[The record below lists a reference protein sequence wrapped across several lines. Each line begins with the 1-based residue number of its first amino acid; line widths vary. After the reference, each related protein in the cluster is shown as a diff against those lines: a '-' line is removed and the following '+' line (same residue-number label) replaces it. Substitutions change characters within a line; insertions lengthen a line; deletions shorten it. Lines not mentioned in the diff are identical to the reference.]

1 MRYNGVDVTTVHRA
15 LSVAKEIPP
24 GMPDRE
30 NDMIQ
35 GRGGEWLA
43 GVRMQRGQ
51 YVVRVNVAAK
61 TREEAWEARAQLAA
75 WAMSSGEGTAMLEP
89 TLWPG
94 KAYDAIVNAIEPPEF
109 KPRFAV
115 IKVTFDVP
123 RPVAYDVIESRSS
136 GSDSMSMIIDGTAY
150 ARPVIQQ
157 TMKSAASVLTWAL
170 DDQIF
175 LTMRGTLAAGSVVEA
190 DLKNGSVTINGVH
203 REETVDYTGTEW
215 KPGFTPGRHMVT
227 SSDAGVMNARWHN
240 EWV

>member
-1 MRYNGVDVTTVHRA
+1 MRYNGVDITTVHRA
-15 LSVAKEIPP
+15 LSIAKEIPP
-24 GMPDRE
+24 GMPERE

-43 GVRMQRGQ
+43 GVRMQSSQ
-51 YVVRVNVAAK
+51 YVVRVNVAAR
-61 TREEAWEARAQLAA
+61 TREEAWDARAQLAA
-75 WAMSSGEGTAMLEP
+75 WAMSSGESTAMLEP

-136 GSDSMSMIIDGTAY
+136 GAGNMSMVIGGTAY
-150 ARPVIQQ
+150 ARPVITQ
-157 TMKSAASVLTWAL
+157 TLNSAASVLTWTL
-170 DDQIF
+170 DGKTF
-175 LTMRGTLAAGSVVEA
+175 MTLRGSFAAGSVVEA
-190 DLKNGSVTINGVH
+190 DLKNGSVTIDGVH
-203 REETVDYTGTEW
+203 KEATVDYTGTDW
-215 KPGFTPGRHMVT
+215 QPGFTPGRHTVQ
-227 SSDAGVMNARWHN
+227 SSDSGVMDARWHG

>member
-75 WAMSSGEGTAMLEP
+75 WAMSSGEKTAMLEP

-136 GSDSMSMIIDGTAY
+136 GAGNVSMIIGGTVY

-157 TMKSAASVLTWAL
+157 TLLSTADVLTWTI
-170 DDQIF
+170 DGKTF
-175 LTMRGTLAAGSVVEA
+175 LTLRGTLKAGDTVEA
-190 DLKNGSVTINGVH
+190 DLKNGSVTINGEH
-203 REETVDYTGTEW
+203 AEAMVDYTGTEW
-215 KPGFTPGRHMVT
+215 RPGFTPGRHAVA
-227 SSDAGVMNARWHN
+227 SSDNGAMNARWHN